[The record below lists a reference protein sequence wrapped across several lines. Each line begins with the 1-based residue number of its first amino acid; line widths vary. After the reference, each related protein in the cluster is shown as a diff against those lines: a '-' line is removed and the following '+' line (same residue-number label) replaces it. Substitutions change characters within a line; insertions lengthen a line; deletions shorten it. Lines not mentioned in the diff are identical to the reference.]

1 MIGKVASIGT
11 SFLGTLEYCYYA
23 TRPNRSLDRSQV
35 RGELVYFQHLPV
47 STTNDSKQIKGA
59 NEALLNLEK
68 MAERMRRTA
77 NLNHRI
83 EKPVWHQA
91 FSFPVGERVN
101 TETMA
106 EICQLFAQRF
116 GMENNQLVAFRHA
129 DKDHDHFHIIANRI
143 SLDGENTA
151 KTRFNFLEM
160 GRFCRDVEQLYG
172 LTPTTQMKRVIWKEQ
187 QSSDTKGVTETID
200 SKRLKVRFG

>member
-23 TRPNRSLDRSQV
+23 TRPNRSLDRSHV
-35 RGELVYFQHLPV
+35 RGELVYFQHVPV
-47 STTNDSKQIKGA
+47 STVNGSGQIKGTE
-59 NEALLNLEK
+59 EALLNLEK
-68 MAERMRRTA
+68 MAERMHRTA

-91 FSFPVGERVN
+91 FSFRVGEKVN
-101 TETMA
+101 IETMA
-106 EICQLFAQRF
+106 EICHLFAQRF

-143 SLDGENTA
+143 SLDGKNTA

-160 GRFCRDVEQLYG
+160 GRFCREIEQLYE
-172 LTPTTQMKRVIWKEQ
+172 LFPANQMKRVIWKEQ
-187 QSSDTKGVTETID
+187 QSSDTKGVKETID
-200 SKRLKVRFG
+200 SKRLKVPFG

>member
-11 SFLGTLEYCYYA
+11 SFLGTLEYCYYT

-47 STTNDSKQIKGA
+47 STVNDSRQKQGA
-59 NEALLNLEK
+59 KEIFLNLEK
-68 MAERMRRTA
+68 MAERMQRTA
-77 NLNHRI
+77 GMNRRI

-91 FSFPVGERVN
+91 FSFPVSEKVD

-143 SLDGENTA
+143 SLDGKNTA

-160 GRFCRDVEQLYG
+160 GRFCREVEQLYK
-172 LTPTTQMKRVIWKEQ
+172 LTTTTQMKRVIWKEQ
-187 QSSDTKGVTETID
+187 QKTEDETQVITKRQIRVG
-200 SKRLKVRFG
+200 

>member
-23 TRPNRSLDRSQV
+23 TRSNRSLDRSQV
-35 RGELVYFQHLPV
+35 RGELVYFQHVPV
-47 STTNDSKQIKGA
+47 STVNDSRQEQGA
-59 NEALLNLEK
+59 KEIFLNLEK
-68 MAERMRRTA
+68 MAERMQRTA
-77 NLNHRI
+77 GMNRRI

-91 FSFPVGERVN
+91 FSFPVGEKVD

-143 SLDGENTA
+143 SLDGKNTA

-160 GRFCRDVEQLYG
+160 GRFCREMEQHYE
-172 LTPTTQMKRVIWKEQ
+172 LTPTTQMKRVTWKEQ
-187 QSSDTKGVTETID
+187 QSADTKDVTETIN

>member
-35 RGELVYFQHLPV
+35 RGELLYFQHVPA
-47 STTNDSKQIKGA
+47 STVTDSKQIKGGK
-59 NEALLNLEK
+59 ETPLNLEK
-68 MAERMRRTA
+68 MSERMQRIA
-77 NLNHRI
+77 NLNRRV

-91 FSFPVGERVN
+91 FSFPLGEKVD

-143 SLDGENTA
+143 NLDGKNTA

-160 GRFCRDVEQLYG
+160 GRFCREVEQLYK

-187 QSSDTKGVTETID
+187 QKTED
-200 SKRLKVRFG
+200 APEVKARRQLRVG

>member
-23 TRPNRSLDRSQV
+23 TRPNRSLDRSSI
-35 RGELVYFQHLPV
+35 RGELVYFQHVPV
-47 STTNDSKQIKGA
+47 STINSLRQENGA
-59 NEALLNLEK
+59 KEVFINLEK
-68 MAERMRRTA
+68 MAERMQRMASVNR
-77 NLNHRI
+77 RI

-91 FSFPVGERVN
+91 FSFPVGEKVS

-106 EICQLFAQRF
+106 EICHLFAQRF

-143 SLDGENTA
+143 SLDGKNTA
-151 KTRFNFLEM
+151 KTRFNFLEI
-160 GRFCRDVEQLYG
+160 GRFCREVEQLYEF
-172 LTPTTQMKRVIWKEQ
+172 TPTTQMKRVTWQEQ
-187 QSSDTKGVTETID
+187 QKIDDTQQVIT
-200 SKRLKVRFG
+200 KRQIRVG

>member
-23 TRPNRSLDRSQV
+23 TRPKRSLDRSQV

-47 STTNDSKQIKGA
+47 STTQKLRQGKGS
-59 NEALLNLEK
+59 EEIFLNLDK
-68 MAERMRRTA
+68 MAEQMQRTA
-77 NLNHRI
+77 NLNRRT

-91 FSFPVGERVN
+91 FSFPVGEKVS

-143 SLDGENTA
+143 GLEGKNTA
-151 KTRFNFLEM
+151 KTRFNYLEM
-160 GRFCRDVEQLYG
+160 GRFCREMEQQYE
-172 LTPTTQMKRVIWKEQ
+172 LTPTAQMKRVLWKEQ
-187 QSSDTKGVTETID
+187 QIADNKDRKETMN
-200 SKRLKVRFG
+200 SKRLKVYFG

>member
-23 TRPNRSLDRSQV
+23 TRSNRSLDRSQV
-35 RGELVYFQHLPV
+35 RGELVYFQHVPV
-47 STTNDSKQIKGA
+47 STITDSRQIKGTK
-59 NEALLNLEK
+59 EALLNLEK
-68 MAERMRRTA
+68 MAERMQRTA

-91 FSFPVGERVN
+91 FSFPVGEKIN

-116 GMENNQLVAFRHA
+116 DMENNQLVAFRHA

-143 SLDGENTA
+143 SLDGKNTA

-160 GRFCRDVEQLYG
+160 GRFCRNVEQLYE
-172 LTPTTQMKRVIWKEQ
+172 LTPTTQMKRVVWKEQ
-187 QSSDTKGVTETID
+187 QKTEDETQVITKRQIRVG
-200 SKRLKVRFG
+200 

>member
-23 TRPNRSLDRSQV
+23 TRSNRSLDRSQV
-35 RGELVYFQHLPV
+35 RGELVYFQHVPV
-47 STTNDSKQIKGA
+47 STINDSRQIKGTK
-59 NEALLNLEK
+59 EALLNLEK
-68 MAERMRRTA
+68 MAERMQRTA

-91 FSFPVGERVN
+91 FSFPVGEKIN

-116 GMENNQLVAFRHA
+116 DMENNQLVAFRHA

-143 SLDGENTA
+143 SLDGKNTA
-151 KTRFNFLEM
+151 KTRFNFLET
-160 GRFCRDVEQLYG
+160 GRFCRSVEQLYE
-172 LTPTTQMKRVIWKEQ
+172 LTPTTQMKRVVWKEQ
-187 QSSDTKGVTETID
+187 QKTEDETQVITKRQIRVG
-200 SKRLKVRFG
+200 

>member
-23 TRPNRSLDRSQV
+23 TRPNRSLDRSQI
-35 RGELVYFQHLPV
+35 RGELVYFQHIPV
-47 STTNDSKQIKGA
+47 STVTDSKQIKGGK
-59 NEALLNLEK
+59 ETPLNLEK
-68 MAERMRRTA
+68 MSERLQRIA
-77 NLNHRI
+77 NLNRRV

-91 FSFPVGERVN
+91 FSFPIGEKVD

-116 GMENNQLVAFRHA
+116 GMGNNQLVAFRHA

-143 SLDGENTA
+143 NLDGKNTA

-160 GRFCRDVEQLYG
+160 GRFCREVEQLYK

-187 QSSDTKGVTETID
+187 QKTEDAPEVKARRQIRV
-200 SKRLKVRFG
+200 S

>member
-35 RGELVYFQHLPV
+35 RGELVYFQHVPV
-47 STTNDSKQIKGA
+47 STANDLRQIKGTK
-59 NEALLNLEK
+59 EALLNLEK
-68 MAERMRRTA
+68 MAERMQRTA

-91 FSFPVGERVN
+91 FSFPVDEKVIN
-101 TETMA
+101 ETMA
-106 EICQLFAQRF
+106 EICQLFAKRF

-129 DKDHDHFHIIANRI
+129 DKGHDHFHIIANRI
-143 SLDGENTA
+143 SLDGKNTA
-151 KTRFNFLEM
+151 KTRFNFLEI
-160 GRFCRDVEQLYG
+160 GRFCREMEQLYE
-172 LTPTTQMKRVIWKEQ
+172 LTPTAQMKRVIWQEQ
-187 QSSDTKGVTETID
+187 QQTENAPQVIA
-200 SKRLKVRFG
+200 KRQIRVS

>member
-35 RGELVYFQHLPV
+35 RGELVYFQHVPA
-47 STTNDSKQIKGA
+47 STVTDSRQIKVGK
-59 NEALLNLEK
+59 ETPLNLEK
-68 MAERMRRTA
+68 MSERMQRTA
-77 NLNHRI
+77 NLNRRI

-91 FSFPVGERVN
+91 FSFPIGEKIN

-106 EICQLFAQRF
+106 EICQLFTERF

-143 SLDGENTA
+143 SLDGKNTA

-160 GRFCRDVEQLYG
+160 GRFCREMEQLYK

-187 QSSDTKGVTETID
+187 QKIEDAPEVTTKRQIRIG
-200 SKRLKVRFG
+200 